1 MLQWFAVHTQPR
13 AETKAA
19 FHLLRQGYEVYLPTC
34 LKKRR
39 HARKTDIVTRPL
51 FPRYLF
57 VALDTARTG
66 WRAINSTVG
75 VLHVVSDGGRPAPL
89 KEQVIDEIRSRENE
103 SGHVEIA
110 PKPLNRGEK
119 VLIGDGPLKE
129 LSAVFDAEDEKQ
141 RVTLLMDF
149 LGRQVRVR
157 MNAGALAL
165 EN

>member
-19 FHLLRQGYEVYLPTC
+19 FHLLRQGYSVYLPTY

-39 HARKTDIVTRPL
+39 HARKTDIVKQPL

-57 VALDTARTG
+57 VAIDGAKSG

-75 VLHVVSDGGRPAPL
+75 VLHIVSDGGRPAPL
-89 KEQVIDEIRSRENE
+89 KETVIEDIRSRENADGYIE
-103 SGHVEIA
+103 MT
-110 PKPLNRGEK
+110 PKPINRGQK
-119 VLIGDGPLKE
+119 VRIGEGPLKE
-129 LSAVFDAEDEKQ
+129 LSAVFDAEDDQ
-141 RVTLLMDF
+141 ARVTLLMDF

-165 EN
+165 ES